1 MFSGCWVFFD
11 VSTLN
16 IRGIT
21 MRKILLAI
29 SMVAVS
35 GFAFAA
41 EPGGVSAT
49 VHGGASGMNSATGSL
64 TNVSGNTAIAASAE
78 NTSAVASGNAVARNT
93 IAGIRG
99 STTVTGDTAIAVSA
113 RNTSAVATDNS
124 TAENSIGVIGGQ

>member
-1 MFSGCWVFFD
+1 
-11 VSTLN
+11 
-16 IRGIT
+16 

-29 SMVAVS
+29 SMAAVS

-41 EPGGVSAT
+41 QPGGVSASVT
-49 VHGGASGMNSATGSL
+49 TGAGGVNSSTGSL
-64 TNVSGNTAIAASAE
+64 TTVTGDTAIAASAE

-99 STTVTGDTAIAVSA
+99 STTVTGNTAIAVSA
-113 RNTSAVATDNS
+113 KDTAAVATDNS